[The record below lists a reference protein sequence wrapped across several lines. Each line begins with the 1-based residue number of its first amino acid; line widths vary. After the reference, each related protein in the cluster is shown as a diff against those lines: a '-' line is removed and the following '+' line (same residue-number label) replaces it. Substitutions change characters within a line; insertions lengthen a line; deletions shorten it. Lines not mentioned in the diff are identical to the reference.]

1 MTTNTL
7 SDDKLLQ
14 KIENTINT
22 FNQEEKVYTLY
33 INRPDDEGD
42 ISSYSIS
49 NYQRQPCKIV
59 SFYSNFYYLNYL
71 LTNIFYSYANLK
83 DYQKRIPETF
93 KIYIWKKF
101 FNDIQL
107 LNIMLMFPF
116 LFFHV
121 LSKDKITQKTV
132 ILTDEEW
139 DTKIESYKQLVIKSL
154 KEPIIWRLP
163 IVIPYQLQKI
173 YFDFNEHYK
182 FVNNY
187 LLGGQNF
194 AGSQEGFPLTIDKNF
209 LENTFVTKPDK
220 YEEEFIHNT
229 TATKSVNNLA
239 IKHFFEIVVPRYIG
253 ENPTNIFFLFS
264 NIPPTKNE
272 VFIQVNKKV
281 HH

>member
-7 SDDKLLQ
+7 PDDNLLQ
-14 KIENTINT
+14 QIKKTINAY
-22 FNQEEKVYTLY
+22 NKEEKVYTLY
-33 INRPDDEGD
+33 INTPDTKGD

-49 NYQRQPCKIV
+49 DNQGQPCKIV
-59 SFYSNFYYLNYL
+59 SFYSNFYYLNFL
-71 LTNIFYSYANLK
+71 LTNIFYSYANHK
-83 DYQKRIPETF
+83 DYQKKIPETF
-93 KIYIWKKF
+93 RIYLFKRF

-121 LSKDKITQKTV
+121 LSKDKITQETV
-132 ILTDEEW
+132 NINDEEW
-139 DTKIESYKQLVIKSL
+139 DTKIESYKQSVIESL
-154 KEPIIWRLP
+154 KESINWRLP
-163 IVIPYQLQKI
+163 IVIPYQLKKI

-182 FVNNY
+182 FVNDY
-187 LLGGQNF
+187 LLRVQNF
-194 AGSQEGFPLTIDKNF
+194 AGSQEGFPLTIDNNF
-209 LENTFVTKPDK
+209 LENTFVTIPDI
-220 YEEEFIHNT
+220 YEKVFIHNT
-229 TATKSVNNLA
+229 TATKSVNNLV
-239 IKHFFEIVVPRYIG
+239 IKQFFEIVVPRYIG